1 MTHESDVSVISQFP
15 EVLQTGKVQVEVG
28 YEFDDSLD
36 VYEIKK
42 GPATR
47 VFEVRSN
54 GTNFNEGTDYD
65 LIEDPNGN
73 YVKIDWGIGGSEPN
87 DGDLFIIDQEYKSI
101 MSRYLES
108 HDVEMEHLSE
118 DTVTVVSRRY
128 LDNATGDD
136 LDRLGAIFGDLGKR
150 QERNDSEYRD
160 YLGGVVDSFNGRGSL
175 TGLKFAIAAA
185 IGVDP
190 SDINIDEDF
199 ENLSYTIRIDT
210 SVSTSLIT
218 SAVDQLAELA
228 DPSGVELSEAIIVLD
243 TGGMTMGGG
252 TAGVISTS
260 TGLGSQ
266 TLTLDGNSTLG

>member
-1 MTHESDVSVISQFP
+1 MTHSSDLSVISQFP
-15 EVLQTGKVQVEVG
+15 EVLQTGRVQVEVA
-28 YEFDDSLD
+28 YEFDDGLD

-47 VFEVRSN
+47 VFEVRSA
-54 GTNFNEGTDYD
+54 GTTFTEGVDYD

-73 YVKIDWGIGGSEPN
+73 YVKIDWGIGGSEPV

-108 HDVEMEHLSE
+108 HDVEMEGLSK
-118 DTVTVVSRRY
+118 DTVNVVNRRY
-128 LDNATGDD
+128 LENATGDD
-136 LDRLGAIFGDLGKR
+136 LDRLGAIFGRLGRR
-150 QERNDSEYRD
+150 QNRNDSEYRD
-160 YLGGVVDSFNGRGSL
+160 YLSGVVDSFKGRGSL
-175 TGLKFAIAAA
+175 SGLKFAIAAA

-199 ENLSYTIRIDT
+199 QNLSYTIRIDT
-210 SVSTSLIT
+210 SVGTSLIT

-228 DPSGVELSEAIIVLD
+228 DPSGVELSKSIIVLD
-243 TGGMTMGGG
+243 TGGMTMGGD